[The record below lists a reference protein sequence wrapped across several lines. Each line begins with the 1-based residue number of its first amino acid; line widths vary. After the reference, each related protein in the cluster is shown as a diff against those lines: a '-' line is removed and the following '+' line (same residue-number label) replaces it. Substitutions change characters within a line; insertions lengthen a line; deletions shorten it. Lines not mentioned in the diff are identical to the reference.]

1 MDSNTTALNEDV
13 LIERKWL
20 DLLYN
25 HFCHCQDVDEEL
37 RRSVPYPK
45 EPAAKKNQ
53 HEKVRHKSLNWIL
66 KRLPEAGGWKRWQLR
81 FLDGQNHYKDVVK
94 SFTAGIDSRTKAC
107 NRLKSSNNLIAIGE
121 ELARLTQSSI
131 KSKDLQE
138 AVSSFQLLL
147 ILSYCLFL
155 KRNDT
160 TDGDIDRILQQVTS
174 VRESDRRTLLKR
186 ASQVNHLI
194 GKLIAYGWDI
204 YRATELFFLL
214 AMPISHLI
222 KLQNND
228 FDTLF
233 EALTDEEKLEYD
245 FDECMNVPFNIPG
258 LLKAHLD
265 QVYPQNGILYA
276 LNIILKGHADSTQL

>member
-1 MDSNTTALNEDV
+1 MDSNTTALNERV
-13 LIERKWL
+13 LIEKKWL
-20 DLLYN
+20 DLLYD
-25 HFCHCQDVDEEL
+25 HFCHCQDVEEEL

-45 EPAAKKNQ
+45 DSAAKENQ
-53 HEKVRHKSLNWIL
+53 LEKGRHKSLNWIF

-81 FLDGQNHYKDVVK
+81 FLDGQNHYRDVVK
-94 SFTAGIDSRTKAC
+94 SFTAGIESRTKAC
-107 NRLKSSNNLIAIGE
+107 NRLTSSRNLIVIGE

-160 TDGDIDRILQQVTS
+160 ADGDIDRILQQVTS

-194 GKLIAYGWDI
+194 NRLITNGWDI

-214 AMPISHLI
+214 AMPTSHLI

-233 EALTDEEKLEYD
+233 EVLTDGEQLEHE

-276 LNIILKGHADSTQL
+276 LDIILKGHANST